1 MSLSKEKF
9 WLILG
14 CIITAITLGI
24 IKIFNIDAHNNMT
37 ASLFFLLILLPLS
50 IGGVMYSKRIYKEK
64 KKRCFLV
71 IGIIIVAWA
80 ALIGSTV
87 LILAGKIH

>member
-1 MSLSKEKF
+1 
-9 WLILG
+9 
-14 CIITAITLGI
+14 
-24 IKIFNIDAHNNMT
+24 
-37 ASLFFLLILLPLS
+37 
-50 IGGVMYSKRIYKEK
+50 MYSKRTYKEK